1 MTTPLIITIA
11 SVALFLIILFAAS
24 YVKARPDQALIIS
37 GLRKNPKVLIGKA
50 GLRVPFLERK
60 DELSLQLIKI
70 DVKPSTAIPTND
82 FINIRVDSNVN
93 VKISNNLELLGLAA
107 QHFLNQDNEYIA
119 NYAKEVL
126 EGNLREIVGQMS
138 LRSMITDRQTFADK
152 VKENAKPDLEK
163 IGLEILSFNVQNI
176 TDENKVIENLGIDN
190 VAQIQKSAAIAKSE
204 AERDIAV
211 ARAKA
216 DKESNDARIESDTA
230 IATKNNEYALKKAE
244 LDTLENAKKA
254 QADAAYSIS
263 EQEQRKLVEIANA
276 EANLAKQEKEIE
288 LKKREAEIQEQVLN
302 AEVRKKADAD
312 KYQKAAIAEAILI
325 EKQKDAEAKRY
336 QQEQEA
342 KAVETMA
349 TAKKNAALAE
359 AEGIKAKYDAE
370 AAGIEAR
377 GLAEAAAI
385 EKKAEAL
392 SHMNDVGRMN
402 MQLEVLGKL
411 FDSLPQIAGEIAKPL
426 QSIDSITMY
435 GDGNVEKLAKELTT
449 TTDSLSKGLVDSL
462 GIDLKSLIGG
472 VLGNITGSNA
482 TTDNA

>member
-1 MTTPLIITIA
+1 MTTPLIIAIA
-11 SVALFLIILFAAS
+11 SVVLFLIILFAAS

-37 GLRKNPKVLIGKA
+37 GLRKTPKVLIGKA

-70 DVKPSTAIPTND
+70 DVKPITAIPTND

-93 VKISNNLELLGLAA
+93 IKISSDPALLGLAA
-107 QHFLNQDNEYIA
+107 QHFLNQDNDYIA

-244 LDTLENAKKA
+244 LDTLENTKRA

-276 EANLAKQEKEIE
+276 DANLAKQEKEIL
-288 LKKREAEIQEQVLN
+288 LKQKEVEIAEQKLSAEIE
-302 AEVRKKADAD
+302 
-312 KYQKAAIAEAILI
+312 KY
-325 EKQKDAEAKRY
+325 
-336 QQEQEA
+336 
-342 KAVETMA
+342 
-349 TAKKNAALAE
+349 
-359 AEGIKAKYDAE
+359 
-370 AAGIEAR
+370 
-377 GLAEAAAI
+377 
-385 EKKAEAL
+385 
-392 SHMNDVGRMN
+392 
-402 MQLEVLGKL
+402 KL
-411 FDSLPQIAGEIAKPL
+411 FCI
-426 QSIDSITMY
+426 SIPEGKKTGTLLMV
-435 GDGNVEKLAKELTT
+435 DGTFENLRV
-449 TTDSLSKGLVDSL
+449 LSSQ
-462 GIDLKSLIGG
+462 
-472 VLGNITGSNA
+472 
-482 TTDNA
+482 